1 MSGGVLTGTEDRPCD
16 RWPSTISKR
25 LSLLSTHTCL
35 PQSPTAPATTNAR
48 LSRLG
53 APSLVSVN
61 LADNRL
67 HTLKAL
73 VPLSRLPQLSR
84 LALED
89 EGLVFWLVIGV
100 RATKKGGVGSLTRAS
115 IFSPTDYGSNP
126 VCFLP
131 NAEAITLALSPGTC
145 SNVAGLLLSCVV
157 QTGAGGGG
165 IEKKKA
171 VEGGIRNHVA

>member
-16 RWPSTISKR
+16 KWPSTISKR

-35 PQSPTAPATTNAR
+35 PQSPAAPATTNAR

-89 EGLVFWLVIGV
+89 EGLVFWLVIGF
-100 RATKKGGVGSLTRAS
+100 RATKRGGGRVVNARFHILADRLRVESGLLPSQRRSNHPRAGAWYVLQRCW
-115 IFSPTDYGSNP
+115 I
-126 VCFLP
+126 VAFLC
-131 NAEAITLALSPGTC
+131 C
-145 SNVAGLLLSCVV
+145 SNR
-157 QTGAGGGG
+157 GGG
-165 IEKKKA
+165 
-171 VEGGIRNHVA
+171 RN